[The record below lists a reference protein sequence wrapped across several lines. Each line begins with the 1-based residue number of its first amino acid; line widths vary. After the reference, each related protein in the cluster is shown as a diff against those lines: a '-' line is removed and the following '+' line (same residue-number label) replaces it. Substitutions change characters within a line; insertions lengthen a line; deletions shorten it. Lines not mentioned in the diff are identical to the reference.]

1 MNFIVALPLI
11 IVHISILILIHA
23 KVFGNK
29 VTLKNLIL
37 SVLAFFLWSTVLALI
52 SMALADDLMTSLL
65 LYPTYFMLYTY
76 YLVKGKMRWIF
87 LLFYSLF
94 SIAFWD
100 VVQRFITYFIISNT
114 SFWSQNSSDITL
126 LFISIIADLLVLL
139 LFELFKYDFSHL
151 RKKYLTDK
159 FRLTLYLANAIM
171 LFYYMLIPFLFEM
184 ERRSSYSL
192 SHYKES
198 ITAIY
203 FILFICFV
211 NILDRNLKQELQEK
225 MILQKEIQLQNIT
238 NYSQQIERL
247 YQDIRSFR
255 HDYINILT
263 SLKIGIDSQD
273 MSLVSEIYQSVLKD
287 SGKALR
293 GKKFDV
299 ARLRNILD
307 LPLKSLL
314 ISKLSEAQ
322 SLFVPVS
329 LEIKKPISV
338 KNMEQIDFLT
348 VISILLDNAVEAA
361 AEAVEA
367 AAEAGIVVCFFEE
380 PRNKRQVFIIQN
392 STKEKRVDVS
402 LIFQRGTSSKG
413 DERGIGL
420 SNVKEILK
428 SYPNITLRTLSD
440 NFVFQQILEIEIN

>member
-1 MNFIVALPLI
+1 MNFIVSLLFTV
-11 IVHISILILIHA
+11 VHTSILILIHA
-23 KVFGNK
+23 KVFGNE
-29 VTLKNLIL
+29 VTLKKLIL
-37 SVLAFFLWSTVLALI
+37 STIAFFLWSAVLALI
-52 SMALADDLMTSLL
+52 SESLADDLMASLL

-76 YLVKGKMRWIF
+76 YLIMKKIHWTF
-87 LLFYSLF
+87 LIFYSLF

-100 VVQRFITYFIISNT
+100 VVHSFIRYFIISN
-114 SFWSQNSSDITL
+114 IPL
-126 LFISIIADLLVLL
+126 LNKDDGHMVWFTSIIAGLLVLL
-139 LFELFKYDFSHL
+139 LFKLFKYDFSHL
-151 RKKYLTDK
+151 RQKNLTDK
-159 FRLTLYLANAIM
+159 VRITLYLANASM
-171 LFYYMLIPFLFEM
+171 FFYYMIIPFISEM
-184 ERRSSYSL
+184 ERMSSNDL
-192 SHYKES
+192 SHYKEL

-211 NILDRNLKQELQEK
+211 NVLDRNLKQELQEK

-247 YQDIRSFR
+247 YQDVRGFR

-273 MSLVSEIYQSVLKD
+273 MSMISDVYQSVLKD
-287 SGKALR
+287 SAKALR

-322 SLFVPVS
+322 SLFIPVS
-329 LEIKKPISV
+329 LEIENPISV

-348 VISILLDNAVEAA
+348 VVSILLDNAVEAA
-361 AEAVEA
+361 AEVIK
-367 AAEAGIVVCFFEE
+367 EAGIVVCFFEE
-380 PRNKRQVFIIQN
+380 PRNRKQIFIIQN
-392 STKEKRVDVS
+392 STKEKQVDVS
-402 LIFQRGTSSKG
+402 LIFKRGMSSKG
-413 DERGIGL
+413 EERGIGL

-428 SYPNITLRTLSD
+428 SYPKTSLRTLSD
-440 NFVFQQILEIEIN
+440 NFVFQQILEIEI